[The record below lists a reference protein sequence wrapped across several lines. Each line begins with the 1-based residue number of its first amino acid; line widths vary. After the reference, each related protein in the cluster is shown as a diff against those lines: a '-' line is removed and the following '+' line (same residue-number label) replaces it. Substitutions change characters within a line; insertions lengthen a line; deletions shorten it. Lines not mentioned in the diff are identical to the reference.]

1 MEWLRRVRRPLR
13 ELTQFREGGATGDRH
28 RQNDIA
34 IGMDGKGAWRKN
46 VFVARRWKTDQSEGV
61 NLHGYDTVAARLAGM
76 SLA

>member
-1 MEWLRRVRRPLR
+1 
-13 ELTQFREGGATGDRH
+13 
-28 RQNDIA
+28 
-34 IGMDGKGAWRKN
+34 MDGKGAWRKN